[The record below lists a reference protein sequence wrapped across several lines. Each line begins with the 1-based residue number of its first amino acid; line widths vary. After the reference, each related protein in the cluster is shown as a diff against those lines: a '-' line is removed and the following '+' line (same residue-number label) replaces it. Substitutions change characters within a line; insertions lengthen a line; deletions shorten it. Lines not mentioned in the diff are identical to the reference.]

1 MGFTPE
7 QAEMLDAKLD
17 PRYVSQ
23 REGKFDYIE
32 GHHAI
37 REANRIFGFGNW
49 QRHTLANDCI
59 MAEPYRNDK
68 GREGV
73 RVAYLARVEVV
84 VRTADGH
91 WISYEGTGYGDSTN
105 YNDNSHAGE
114 AHESASKEAETDAMK
129 RAMIC
134 LGDQF
139 GLALYDA
146 NREHVEGGTPAPARQ
161 QRRSSPPP
169 SAEGAPACPK
179 CGKEMRK
186 RSGKK
191 GDFWGCTGYPDC
203 RGTIDVGDEHNSP
216 APTPAPNPLP
226 KEDDEEDPFGDD
238 APTGNVSRLDEPEV
252 TDSPSL
258 TAAVLALGLTPM
270 AAVREVNA
278 AAQSLWGTGMADIDN
293 ASMKPEHWRE
303 LYHEVKRTKEAAA

>member
-1 MGFTPE
+1 MGFDATAHLMDIKGKEYLEVKWRLVWFREEHPAASGWGIKTE
-7 QAEMLDAKLD
+7 PVQISDAQAVFHAVVLD
-17 PRYVSQ
+17 P
-23 REGKFDYIE
+23 EGRVVASGTKSETPSGFPDFIE
-32 GHHAI
+32 KAETGAI
-37 REANRIFGFGNW
+37 GRA
-49 QRHTLANDCI
+49 LA
-59 MAEPYRNDK
+59 
-68 GREGV
+68 
-73 RVAYLARVEVV
+73 LL
-84 VRTADGH
+84 
-91 WISYEGTGYGDSTN
+91 GYGTQWCADELDEGERLADSP
-105 YNDNSHAGE
+105 
-114 AHESASKEAETDAMK
+114 
-129 RAMIC
+129 
-134 LGDQF
+134 
-139 GLALYDA
+139 
-146 NREHVEGGTPAPARQ
+146 VERKQ